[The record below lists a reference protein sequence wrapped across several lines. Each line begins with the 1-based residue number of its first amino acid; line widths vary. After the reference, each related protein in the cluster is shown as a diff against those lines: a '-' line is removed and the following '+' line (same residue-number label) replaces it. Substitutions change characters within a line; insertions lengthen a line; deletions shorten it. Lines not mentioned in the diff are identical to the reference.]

1 MCVCVWGG
9 YLPSY
14 KGVLQHIGNRQC
26 YATLKLSRTD
36 GQTDTCDIPWYW
48 AFPRNPFIINISMYF
63 GATEKW
69 HVQMVM
75 VSRVVQLAGALD
87 APSGT
92 HVTNRPVYAVISVMP
107 DV

>member
-1 MCVCVWGG
+1 M
-9 YLPSY
+9 
-14 KGVLQHIGNRQC
+14 
-26 YATLKLSRTD
+26 
-36 GQTDTCDIPWYW
+36 CDIPWYR

-75 VSRVVQLAGALD
+75 VSRAVQLAGASD
-87 APSGT
+87 APPGT
-92 HVTNRPVYAVISVMP
+92 RVSNRPVYAVISVMP

>member
-1 MCVCVWGG
+1 M
-9 YLPSY
+9 YLY
-14 KGVLQHIGNRQC
+14 I
-26 YATLKLSRTD
+26 YIYIYIYI
-36 GQTDTCDIPWYW
+36 CDIPWYR
-48 AFPRNPFIINISMYF
+48 AFPRSPFIINISMYF

-75 VSRVVQLAGALD
+75 VSRVVQLAGAMD

-92 HVTNRPVYAVISVMP
+92 RVSNRPLYAVILMIA

>member
-1 MCVCVWGG
+1 
-9 YLPSY
+9 
-14 KGVLQHIGNRQC
+14 
-26 YATLKLSRTD
+26 
-36 GQTDTCDIPWYW
+36 
-48 AFPRNPFIINISMYF
+48 MYF

-87 APSGT
+87 SGT
-92 HVTNRPVYAVISVMP
+92 RVSNRPVYAVISVMP

>member
-1 MCVCVWGG
+1 MGNYGEFKHDRVSL
-9 YLPSY
+9 YLICFTVQYSP
-14 KGVLQHIGNRQC
+14 GVLTCIM
-26 YATLKLSRTD
+26 
-36 GQTDTCDIPWYW
+36 CDIPWYR

-75 VSRVVQLAGALD
+75 VTRVVQLAGASD
-87 APSGT
+87 APPGT
-92 HVTNRPVYAVISVMP
+92 RVSNRGVVAGILMIA